1 MAAFF
6 VSKAAAAIIA
16 AATAGDEQNKINTN
30 QIRKSVI
37 SRIGRALQPFRELNQ
52 VCENDEANKHAA
64 SNGGNPTRPTNGRR
78 RGGGRIS
85 VAHAMNIDDGHLIV
99 VHLDADD
106 IKMDRLKGF
115 VCYFDGTCGCK

>member
-6 VSKAAAAIIA
+6 VSKAGAAIIA

-52 VCENDEANKHAA
+52 V
-64 SNGGNPTRPTNGRR
+64 
-78 RGGGRIS
+78 
-85 VAHAMNIDDGHLIV
+85 
-99 VHLDADD
+99 
-106 IKMDRLKGF
+106 
-115 VCYFDGTCGCK
+115 